1 MKRILTA
8 ILLATMVFPLWAIF
22 PMQIV
27 NNSPFPDNQVYIAIV
42 SNYAGVVSY
51 YDLNHNTA
59 NSVAFPRLTTALNTL
74 HKTSGDWGYAD
85 VFVTL
90 DQIVNKTIYIDRTM
104 ACRMFISFGSPM
116 YLHVHATGGYAGAD
130 LNNPTDP
137 NADVR
142 WEVVEF
148 SYDQYDV
155 MFVNTTRVDAFQYPM
170 AVDLYGNVA
179 AGANN
184 AHMARG
190 ETCTYQE
197 VLEKWQQA
205 YGNTIY
211 SHCVIDNRITKD
223 NLGPIIMQPSK
234 VKALKQS
241 NIFEEYID
249 QIWTTFSS
257 KRLHAQMG
265 ERGTWSGKVEN
276 DVFVMKND
284 ANPSQ
289 VACVARPT
297 TTDVIEG
304 AGAFATGSEIDKAV
318 QAQFCGAMNRGMI
331 DLTKGDNELQNWGD
345 VAKFFTQ
352 NTWNEYVRFFHR
364 EDISLGKY
372 TYAFAYDDTFDQSST
387 CATSHPERVVV
398 TIGGYSDKSS
408 EGDDPTQGG
417 SDAGDNDDDSSDE
430 ETPSDGNK
438 LSGTT
443 AEGLNYTC
451 TITQVGMDVTYSFA
465 VTNASEFVGLVP
477 VIWDNSNGF
486 REILNVASYTFSNC
500 TEGQVLRVACKWMY
514 AGGDTHT
521 EYISYTVQSA
531 QTGVDNIPL
540 SATTTKQI
548 ENGRVVILINGK
560 RYNILGC
567 NID

>member
-205 YGNTIY
+205 YSNTMY

-223 NLGPIIMQPSK
+223 KLGPIIMQPSK

-241 NIFEEYID
+241 NIFDEYID

-257 KRLHAQMG
+257 KRLHAQMC

-331 DLTKGDNELQNWGD
+331 DLTKGDNEIQNWGD

-443 AEGLNYTC
+443 AEGLSYTC

-465 VTNASEFVGLVP
+465 VTNAGEFVGLVP

-560 RYNILGC
+560 RYNILGY

>member
-104 ACRMFISFGSPM
+104 ACRMFFSFGSPM
-116 YLHVHATGGYAGAD
+116 YLHVHATGGYAGVD

-205 YGNTIY
+205 YSNTMY

-223 NLGPIIMQPSK
+223 KLGPIIMQPSK

-241 NIFEEYID
+241 NIFDEYID

-331 DLTKGDNELQNWGD
+331 DLTKGDNEIQNWGD
-345 VAKFFTQ
+345 VAQFFTQ

-387 CATSHPERVVV
+387 CATSHPERLVV

-451 TITQVGMDVTYSFA
+451 TITQIGMDVTYSFA

-500 TEGQVLRVACKWMY
+500 MEGQVLRVACKWMY

-531 QTGVDNIPL
+531 QTCVDNIPL

>member
-42 SNYAGVVSY
+42 SNYAGGVSY

-104 ACRMFISFGSPM
+104 ACRMFFSFGSPM
-116 YLHVHATGGYAGAD
+116 YLHVHATGGYAGVD

-223 NLGPIIMQPSK
+223 KLGPIIMQPSK

-241 NIFEEYID
+241 NIFDEYID

-284 ANPSQ
+284 A
-289 VACVARPT
+289 T
-297 TTDVIEG
+297 
-304 AGAFATGSEIDKAV
+304 
-318 QAQFCGAMNRGMI
+318 
-331 DLTKGDNELQNWGD
+331 
-345 VAKFFTQ
+345 
-352 NTWNEYVRFFHR
+352 
-364 EDISLGKY
+364 
-372 TYAFAYDDTFDQSST
+372 
-387 CATSHPERVVV
+387 
-398 TIGGYSDKSS
+398 
-408 EGDDPTQGG
+408 
-417 SDAGDNDDDSSDE
+417 
-430 ETPSDGNK
+430 
-438 LSGTT
+438 
-443 AEGLNYTC
+443 
-451 TITQVGMDVTYSFA
+451 
-465 VTNASEFVGLVP
+465 LV
-477 VIWDNSNGF
+477 
-486 REILNVASYTFSNC
+486 
-500 TEGQVLRVACKWMY
+500 K
-514 AGGDTHT
+514 
-521 EYISYTVQSA
+521 
-531 QTGVDNIPL
+531 
-540 SATTTKQI
+540 
-548 ENGRVVILINGK
+548 
-560 RYNILGC
+560 
-567 NID
+567 